1 MGGFPC
7 RSALEGLPV
16 EARLSLAGTAMQR
29 RRRSGV
35 CVFQYLLVAEK
46 GQLACSF
53 VQCFHRQSAWKRGAS
68 KLCQH
73 SASFQKFEVFP
84 LHFFSNFFF
93 LPLRL
98 LVCLFDCPFS
108 GKACKR
114 GARSTLLGLQ
124 QALRQRE
131 QQQQRGTM
139 RLRRRGGGSDAR
151 AFLGAAFCSLVRAFR
166 QQQQLPCSPAA

>member
-93 LPLRL
+93 FPSDSWFASLIVRSLAKRASAAL
-98 LVCLFDCPFS
+98 ALHYWASNKRCGSESSSSSVAQC
-108 GKACKR
+108 AC
-114 GARSTLLGLQ
+114 S
-124 QALRQRE
+124 
-131 QQQQRGTM
+131 
-139 RLRRRGGGSDAR
+139 
-151 AFLGAAFCSLVRAFR
+151 GAAAAVMRVRF
-166 QQQQLPCSPAA
+166 

>member
-93 LPLRL
+93 FPSDSWFASLIVRSLAKRASAAL
-98 LVCLFDCPFS
+98 ALHYWASNKRCGSESSSSSVAQC
-108 GKACKR
+108 AC
-114 GARSTLLGLQ
+114 G
-124 QALRQRE
+124 
-131 QQQQRGTM
+131 
-139 RLRRRGGGSDAR
+139 
-151 AFLGAAFCSLVRAFR
+151 GAAAAVMRVRF
-166 QQQQLPCSPAA
+166 